1 MTRQEDICH
10 LSFVLSSTKASDVLS
25 SYYLPLFLTGFFI
38 SKEFMAVC
46 KYSVELAAKESAI
59 YTEIH
64 VLTKKH

>member
-1 MTRQEDICH
+1 M
-10 LSFVLSSTKASDVLS
+10 
-25 SYYLPLFLTGFFI
+25 

-46 KYSVELAAKESAI
+46 KYSVKLAAKENAI